1 MGVGWL
7 APLRVENAR
16 ALVWV
21 SDVATNSQP
30 AWCAVVIADG

>member
-7 APLRVENAR
+7 ARLLVENAR

-21 SDVATNSQP
+21 FDVAANSQP
-30 AWCAVVIADG
+30 AWCAVVVAYG